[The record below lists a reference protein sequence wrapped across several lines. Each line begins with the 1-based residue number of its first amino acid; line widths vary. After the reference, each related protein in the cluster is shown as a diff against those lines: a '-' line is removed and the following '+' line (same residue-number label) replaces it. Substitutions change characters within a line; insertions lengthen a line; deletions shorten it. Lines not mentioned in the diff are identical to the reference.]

1 MSDDFSRKIFES
13 LRWLFRWLFDL
24 EIKREEWQCRVTIHD
39 YSCGKLQLK
48 LVFESTDGIIFHHI
62 EPFFRYAM
70 QAKILHPDTCS
81 DLKQASNSLLEWG
94 VDFGRVPA
102 LTKNMAS
109 TVETLKQYGKNFIQD
124 ILLQLFKN
132 IRCTREHGQSS
143 VTGFPG
149 YHMGVPQLY
158 QVSDRDDSD
167 MFLSFIKRN
176 DVLVVREVAFSQ
188 AAKIRRFEI
197 NGRVHCP
204 RISRLEMRFLHA
216 QMSQKTHTQKK
227 NGLTASKSKN
237 KDSKPSGT
245 KQNRKFA
252 QQNNLQERSPSNSER
267 QAMNSIEIR
276 SENAS
281 RGLRSNGSG
290 NNILSSFS
298 ATRKLPIQFENSFYF
313 ICRSGQLTF

>member
-24 EIKREEWQCRVTIHD
+24 EIKRDEWQCRVTIHD

-109 TVETLKQYGKNFIQD
+109 TVEILKQYGKNFIQD

-132 IRCTREHGQSS
+132 IRCTRENGQSS

-158 QVSDRDDSD
+158 QV
-167 MFLSFIKRN
+167 
-176 DVLVVREVAFSQ
+176 
-188 AAKIRRFEI
+188 
-197 NGRVHCP
+197 
-204 RISRLEMRFLHA
+204 
-216 QMSQKTHTQKK
+216 
-227 NGLTASKSKN
+227 
-237 KDSKPSGT
+237 
-245 KQNRKFA
+245 
-252 QQNNLQERSPSNSER
+252 
-267 QAMNSIEIR
+267 
-276 SENAS
+276 
-281 RGLRSNGSG
+281 
-290 NNILSSFS
+290 
-298 ATRKLPIQFENSFYF
+298 
-313 ICRSGQLTF
+313 